1 MHIGLSEIIV
11 IAIFAV
17 ALVKPSK
24 LPEYAAK
31 ISSLLASLKENANA
45 LGSAMEPLRESM
57 SSVKEMS
64 DDINKQLSDIKDGA
78 LKGGKE

>member
-57 SSVKEMS
+57 SSAKEMS